1 MKKNN
6 NIKQL
11 KEMVNNNV
19 LETVETVAFGVQA
32 YNISANEYEVIT
44 KFAKVNGRYYF
55 IDRDGN
61 KYLASRYDRAEL
73 VARDILDNLKYA
85 EETAYKYVCALEEK
99 KQIPVESAYIPL
111 FFDFCDLFG
120 FDVESVEMHFHDNGE
135 VFTVYRLKSEE
146 TAKDDAQSE
155 ETEADEQDGEET
167 EDNENGENAA
177 ACEPSKLSGILAK
190 MKNGARKVCEK
201 VATVAFFAGAVTA
214 AFLALYVAIVGL
226 TALLGVCGIEG
237 GSWEAIALSVLL
249 LFTVIMDFCVFIE
262 LNTMALLSKLFKV
275 ENFDGR
281 IMRFTRPFSV
291 MYQLIK
297 QSKE

>member
-11 KEMVNNNV
+11 KEIVNND
-19 LETVETVAFGVQA
+19 LFFDLHYQGVQA

-44 KFAKVNGRYYF
+44 GFRKCNGRYYF
-55 IDRDGN
+55 IDRNGN
-61 KYLASRYDRAEL
+61 KYLASRYDRADFIAWEMLKQKERENETVAEAIDSIENTGEAKIIIDLSWEYVKTCRALGINPGEL
-73 VARDILDNLKYA
+73 ADS
-85 EETAYKYVCALEEK
+85 EEDAAGEVYMIHRT
-99 KQIPVESAYIPL
+99 ESAK
-111 FFDFCDLFG
+111 D
-120 FDVESVEMHFHDNGE
+120 
-135 VFTVYRLKSEE
+135 EE
-146 TAKDDAQSE
+146 NN
-155 ETEADEQDGEET
+155 
-167 EDNENGENAA
+167 EDNENAA
-177 ACEPSKLSGILAK
+177 ACEPSMFAGILAK

-201 VATVAFFAGAVTA
+201 IATVAFFSGAVMA

-226 TALLGVCGIEG
+226 TALLDDCGIEG

-249 LFTVIMDFCVFIE
+249 LFTVIMDFCVFVE

-297 QSKE
+297 QSRE

>member
-177 ACEPSKLSGILAK
+177 ACEPSKLSCILAK

-201 VATVAFFAGAVTA
+201 VATVAFFSGAVMA

-226 TALLGVCGIEG
+226 TALLDVCGIEG
-237 GSWEAIALSVLL
+237 GSLEAIALSVLL
-249 LFTVIMDFCVFIE
+249 LFTVIMDFCVFVE
-262 LNTMALLSKLFKV
+262 LNTMALFSKLFKV
-275 ENFDGR
+275 EDFDGR

-291 MYQLIK
+291 VYQLIK
-297 QSKE
+297 QSRE